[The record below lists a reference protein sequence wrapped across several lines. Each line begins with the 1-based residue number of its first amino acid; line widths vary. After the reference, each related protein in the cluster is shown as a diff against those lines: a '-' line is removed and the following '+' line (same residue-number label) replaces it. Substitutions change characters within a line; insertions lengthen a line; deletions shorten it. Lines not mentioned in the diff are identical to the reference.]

1 MHFLPV
7 LSFAAVAL
15 SQTFDWDCTNSRGPC
30 ENACYATFNGLHNG
44 VLTYDGNAAN
54 SGPRRDAAG
63 CSQALS
69 PCTTTGYANWGSS
82 CDEYPFA
89 STLEGGA
96 GATLRCVDPSENNSQ
111 GGSLSSFYQ
120 TIAAGT
126 SFNIVVRGY
135 DTSGYCAN
143 NGGANDGSEFTLV
156 NGNFQ
161 NARKLRRHVE
171 FADAQPRNP
180 QMLRHFENENGE
192 TVALLNPNFNG
203 TLVGTSVS
211 DGLRSINIVKEIF

>member
-15 SQTFDWDCTNSRGPC
+15 SQTFDWDCTNSHGPC
-30 ENACYATFNGLHNG
+30 ENACYATFNGLNNG
-44 VLTYDGNAAN
+44 VLTYDGNPAN

-63 CSQALS
+63 CSQSLS

-96 GATLRCVDPSENNSQ
+96 GATLRCVNPSENNSQ

-126 SFNIVVRGY
+126 AFNIVVRGY
-135 DTSGYCAN
+135 DT
-143 NGGANDGSEFTLV
+143 
-156 NGNFQ
+156 
-161 NARKLRRHVE
+161 R
-171 FADAQPRNP
+171 
-180 QMLRHFENENGE
+180 
-192 TVALLNPNFNG
+192 
-203 TLVGTSVS
+203 
-211 DGLRSINIVKEIF
+211 